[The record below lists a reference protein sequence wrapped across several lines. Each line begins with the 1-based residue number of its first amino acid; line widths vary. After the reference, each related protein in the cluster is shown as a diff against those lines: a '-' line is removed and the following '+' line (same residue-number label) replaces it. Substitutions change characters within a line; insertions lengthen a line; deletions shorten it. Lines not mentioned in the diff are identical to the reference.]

1 MKTKSTLFSVLLL
14 SAFACRKEL
23 PQLPERE
30 TPVFFTE
37 MTSPALNVTLKAGE
51 NSIVFS
57 EEIQIQNQVKVYS
70 GILQNADTLFRVN
83 FYAGEVFKALNATS
97 FMGLSTIL
105 PVSLPSSTLAQLS
118 PVDLSNSQFDNI
130 NFTVNQGDLVESIE
144 VQGPGLYTFGVSAQ
158 RNGMNYESAN
168 LAVIGYDNPYKF
180 ELVGS
185 INSSGPG
192 IILEG
197 LIQNLTENIEK
208 IEWTCGSNSQTTTGT
223 EIQFPPA
230 GSNNLL
236 TAKVTF
242 ADGVT
247 RIRTIG
253 LGFENAPKIEDLVYH
268 LESSNDITFSNKVEI
283 ILETNGQSY
292 TSLFATTFSEGNPV
306 LTISEKTFYT
316 DPVTKQQA
324 LLIAANGLIY
334 FKNTQNNETIPVQIN
349 LNIGLPISF

>member
-1 MKTKSTLFSVLLL
+1 MKTKSTFFTILLL
-14 SAFACRKEL
+14 TAVACRKEL
-23 PQLPERE
+23 PQLPEGE

-37 MTSPALNVTLKAGE
+37 MTSTALNVTLRAGE

-57 EEIQIQNQVKVYS
+57 EEIQVQNQVKVYS
-70 GILQNADTLFRVN
+70 GILQNADTIFRVK

-105 PVSLPSSTLAQLS
+105 PVSLASPILAQLT
-118 PVDLSNSQFDNI
+118 PTDLSNSQFDNV
-130 NFTVNQGDLVESIE
+130 NFTMNQGNLVESIE
-144 VQGPGLYTFGVSAQ
+144 VQGPGIYTFGVSAQ
-158 RNGMNYESAN
+158 RNGAIYESSN
-168 LAVIGYDNPYKF
+168 IAVLGYDNPYKF

-197 LIQNLTENIEK
+197 LIQNLAENIEK

-223 EIQFPPA
+223 VVQFPPA

-247 RIRTIG
+247 RTRTIG
-253 LGFENAPKIEDLVYH
+253 LGLENAPKIEDIVYQ

-283 ILETNGQSY
+283 ILETSGQIY
-292 TSLFATTFSEGNPV
+292 TSLFATDFSEGNPV
-306 LTISEKTFYT
+306 LIISERTFYT

-324 LLIAANGLIY
+324 LLITANGLIY